1 MQITRI
7 IGRRSHG
14 RAAAARPRLAN
25 GKRKQV
31 KMPSVV
37 AIEGDVPTKVAGHVA
52 VAIGVSGASSEQ
64 DGEVAA
70 VALAALQRR

>member
-1 MQITRI
+1 
-7 IGRRSHG
+7 
-14 RAAAARPRLAN
+14 
-25 GKRKQV
+25 
-31 KMPSVV
+31 MPSVV